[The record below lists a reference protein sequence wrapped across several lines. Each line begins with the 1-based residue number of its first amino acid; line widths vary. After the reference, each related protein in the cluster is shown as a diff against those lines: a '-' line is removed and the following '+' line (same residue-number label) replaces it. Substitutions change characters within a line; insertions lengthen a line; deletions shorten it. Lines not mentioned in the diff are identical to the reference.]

1 MRANEFPAWFFSGRD
16 GEAAA
21 VVMRVDGERVVVE
34 ATDGTVRESE
44 PLTTVMMSEPFDHAP
59 RLITLRSG
67 GTLEVEEEGGRLAR
81 ALARAGVAV
90 SPVVQLR
97 RWWPAVLV
105 ALAGLIV
112 LVALAYLKGLPLA
125 ARWVADRL
133 PAGIEGRLGDRMLV
147 ALDRHYLG
155 PSQFDAEW
163 RERLARRFADAATKA
178 APGVPYRLE
187 FRATS
192 EESINAFALPGG
204 VVIVLDGLVRF
215 AGDEAAILGV
225 LGHELGHVAYRHS
238 TRQVLQSVGVGMLA
252 GMLWGDFSGT
262 AASVPLVLGVLKYS
276 RGFEREADDFAIAFL
291 RANEI
296 SIEPF
301 YDVLVRLVE
310 REGQRGIA
318 TLPDF
323 ISTHPS
329 LAERIEHVFKAL
341 DE

>member
-1 MRANEFPAWFFSGRD
+1 
-16 GEAAA
+16 
-21 VVMRVDGERVVVE
+21 
-34 ATDGTVRESE
+34 
-44 PLTTVMMSEPFDHAP
+44 
-59 RLITLRSG
+59 
-67 GTLEVEEEGGRLAR
+67 
-81 ALARAGVAV
+81 
-90 SPVVQLR
+90 
-97 RWWPAVLV
+97 
-105 ALAGLIV
+105 
-112 LVALAYLKGLPLA
+112 
-125 ARWVADRL
+125 
-133 PAGIEGRLGDRMLV
+133 
-147 ALDRHYLG
+147 LDRHYLG
-155 PSQFDAEW
+155 PSRFDAER
-163 RERLARRFADAATKA
+163 RERLAGRFADAATKA

-215 AGDEAAILGV
+215 AGDDAAVLGV

-252 GMLWGDFSGT
+252 GLLWGDFSGT

-296 SIEPF
+296 SIGPF
-301 YDVLVRLVE
+301 YDVLVRLAE
-310 REGQRGIA
+310 REEHRGIA

-329 LAERIEHVFKAL
+329 LAERIEHLLEAL
-341 DE
+341 DDE